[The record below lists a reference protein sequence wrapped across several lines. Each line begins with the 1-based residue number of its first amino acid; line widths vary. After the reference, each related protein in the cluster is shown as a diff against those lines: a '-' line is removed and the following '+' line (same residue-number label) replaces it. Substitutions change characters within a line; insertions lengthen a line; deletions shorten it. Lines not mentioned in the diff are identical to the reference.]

1 MAKTVGL
8 SRKITLQWLNK
19 AVELR
24 EANLTEEEYKTKMN
38 EYLSFEIGSPTNL
51 RKTREI
57 LMRLWFYED
66 DQIVTQ
72 IRNEALPLIKKHPD
86 YAMPIHWC
94 LMLASYPVFAD
105 LSRLMSKIA
114 EFNDVIILSQLKQ
127 KLFDEW
133 GERSTLYHSTD
144 KIIQTIKELGVITA
158 TKPGKYTIIKH
169 TVSNSEIVEF
179 MLHVALR
186 VDGNSYY
193 SFSELNDFAVLYPF
207 DYQVSREIVT
217 SDEMIVC
224 SNLGG
229 ELSVALKEM

>member
-72 IRNEALPLIKKHPD
+72 IRNEALLLIKKHPD

-94 LMLASYPVFAD
+94 MMLASYPVFAD

-158 TKPGKYTIIKH
+158 NKPGKYTIIKH

-179 MLHVALR
+179 MLHVALK

-193 SFSELNDFAVLYPF
+193 SFTELNDFAVLYPF

-229 ELSVALKEM
+229 ELSIALKEM

>member
-19 AVELR
+19 AVEFR
-24 EANLTEEEYKTKMN
+24 EEELTEEEYKSKMN

-66 DQIVTQ
+66 DQNITQ
-72 IRNEALPLIKKHPD
+72 IRNEALSLIKKHSD

-94 LMLASYPVFAD
+94 MMLATYPVFAD

-158 TKPGKYTIIKH
+158 NKPGKYTINKH
-169 TVSNSEIVEF
+169 NISNSEIVQF
-179 MLHVALR
+179 MLHVALK

-193 SFSELNDFAVLYPF
+193 SFTELNSFDVLYPF
-207 DYQVSREIVT
+207 DYQTSREAIT
-217 SDEMIVC
+217 ADQMLIC

>member
-1 MAKTVGL
+1 M
-8 SRKITLQWLNK
+8 
-19 AVELR
+19 
-24 EANLTEEEYKTKMN
+24 
-38 EYLSFEIGSPTNL
+38 
-51 RKTREI
+51 
-57 LMRLWFYED
+57 
-66 DQIVTQ
+66 
-72 IRNEALPLIKKHPD
+72 
-86 YAMPIHWC
+86 
-94 LMLASYPVFAD
+94 MLASYPVFAD

-158 TKPGKYTIIKH
+158 NKPGKYSIIKH
-169 TVSNSEIVEF
+169 TVSNSEIVKF

-193 SFSELNDFAVLYPF
+193 SLTELNDFAVLYPF
-207 DYQVSREIVT
+207 EYQVSREIVT

>member
-19 AVELR
+19 AVELC
-24 EANLTEEEYKTKMN
+24 EANLTEEEYKSKMN

-66 DQIVTQ
+66 DQNITQ
-72 IRNEALPLIKKHPD
+72 IRNEALSLIKKHSD

-94 LMLASYPVFAD
+94 MMLVTYPVFAD

-133 GERSTLYHSTD
+133 GERSTLFHSTD

-158 TKPGKYTIIKH
+158 SKPGKYTIIKH
-169 TVSNSEIVEF
+169 KVSNSEIVEF

-186 VDGNSYY
+186 VDKDSYY
-193 SFSELNDFAVLYPF
+193 SFTELNDFDVLYPF
-207 DYQVSREIVT
+207 DYQVSRETVT
-217 SDEMIVC
+217 SDEMIIC

-229 ELSVALKEM
+229 ELSIALKNI

>member
-24 EANLTEEEYKTKMN
+24 EDNLTEEEYKTKMN
-38 EYLSFEIGSPTNL
+38 EYLSFEINSPTNL

-66 DQIVTQ
+66 DPIITQ
-72 IRNEALPLIKKHPD
+72 IRNEAFPLIKKHTD
-86 YAMPIHWC
+86 YAMPVHWC
-94 LMLASYPVFAD
+94 MMLVSYPVFAD
-105 LSRLMSKIA
+105 LCRLMSKIA

-133 GERSTLYHSTD
+133 GERSTLYHSID
-144 KIIQTIKELGVITA
+144 KIIQTMKELGVITA
-158 TKPGKYTIIKH
+158 KKPGNYTVLKH
-169 TVSNSEIVEF
+169 SVNKSEIVQF
-179 MLHVALR
+179 MLHVALK

-193 SFSELNDFAVLYPF
+193 SYSELNDFDVLYPF
-207 DYQVSREIVT
+207 DYQVSREMIS
-217 SDEMIVC
+217 SDDMFIS

-229 ELSVALKEM
+229 ELSIALKES

>member
-8 SRKITLQWLNK
+8 SRKLTLQWLNK

-24 EANLTEEEYKTKMN
+24 DDNLTEEEYKNRLN
-38 EYLSFEIGSPTNL
+38 EYLSYEINSPTNL

-57 LMRLWFYED
+57 LMRLWYYED
-66 DQIVTQ
+66 DQTVTQ
-72 IRNEALPLIKKHPD
+72 IRNEALPLIKKHSD
-86 YAMPIHWC
+86 YAMPVHWC
-94 LMLASYPVFAD
+94 MMLVAYPVFAD

-114 EFNDVIILSQLKQ
+114 EFNEVVILSQLKQ

-144 KIIQTIKELGVITA
+144 KIIQTIKELNVITA
-158 TKPGKYTIIKH
+158 QKPGKYTVIKH
-169 TVSNSEIVEF
+169 TVSSPDVVEF
-179 MLHVALR
+179 LLHVALK

-193 SFSELNDFAVLYPF
+193 SFSELNSFDVLYPF
-207 DYQVSREIVT
+207 DYQVSREDVT
-217 SDEMIVC
+217 SDEKIIC

-229 ELSVALKEM
+229 ELSIALKEA